1 MLYSTTHTSWIHQV
15 NPALKLGLMLM
26 GIAAILWTH
35 NVNVMFS
42 LVGGLMLLLFL
53 GSGQPTRRILLFML
67 PFLFVFVSTGSSMI
81 LFGKG
86 ETLWWQWGPVLI
98 SRESFYRGLHVG
110 LRALSFGLIGLLF
123 ALTTRP
129 VLLFYSLMQQLKLP
143 ARYAYSF
150 MASLRLLPL
159 ILQEFRTLQQ
169 AYKTRGM
176 QFSNGWN
183 GWRQRIRLYT
193 VPLLAQSIR
202 RAQRIAVAMEARRFE
217 SGIRR
222 TYYYQ
227 TGFSRADSMM
237 AICWIGIFTAS
248 WLSGWYLPLVDITDV
263 RF

>member
-1 MLYSTTHTSWIHQV
+1 MLYSATHTSWIHQV
-15 NPALKLGLMLM
+15 NPALKLGLMFM
-26 GIAAILWTH
+26 GIAVILWTH
-35 NVNVMFS
+35 NINVMFS
-42 LVGGLMLLLFL
+42 LVGGLILLLFL
-53 GSGQPTRRILLFML
+53 GSGQPIRRILLFML
-67 PFLFVFVSTGSSMI
+67 PFLFVFVSTSSSMM

-129 VLLFYSLMQQLKLP
+129 VLLFYSLMQQLKLS

-169 AYKTRGM
+169 AYKTRGI
-176 QFSNGWN
+176 QFSKGWS
-183 GWRQRIRLYT
+183 GWTQRIRLYT
-193 VPLLAQSIR
+193 IPLLAQSIR

-217 SGIRR
+217 SGIGR
-222 TYYYQ
+222 TYYYR
-227 TGFSRADSMM
+227 TGFSRADSVMV
-237 AICWIGIFTAS
+237 ICWIVIFTAS
-248 WLSGWYLPLVDITDV
+248 WLSGWYYPFVDITDV